1 MRKRRG
7 NRYQWGGP
15 VRQGD
20 MNPPPRPLGLSS
32 MMQQQPMNLSQ
43 NSLAGIQPQRLQGLG
58 QGLGSAP
65 FAPPQPARR
74 PGQGQFPASSATKR
88 RAEPKGFQGASNPFG
103 QRPMPGPGGQQ
114 GISFNPNANIIYR
127 DPVTGAITDRQ
138 EAWPAQGFSAPA
150 IHSGQIGSPQYNPEL
165 NFPDQT
171 GTPLPQQWGP
181 EPLWNPSAMPQRS
194 APVGLNR
201 QGGPRGAFSNY
212 DQEFLARMAAAQK
225 DPAISPFDFAREE
238 QRLGNPNYDVT
249 GRVNPATGQIER
261 PRADFG
267 AGVAG
272 GARPPAGITPVQR
285 GASPK
290 AWFSST
296 QRPEYLPDQEAQQF
310 FPWARGGRV
319 SLKTG
324 GRIPRK
330 KKGAKFI

>member
-1 MRKRRG
+1 
-7 NRYQWGGP
+7 
-15 VRQGD
+15 
-20 MNPPPRPLGLSS
+20 MNPPPRPLGFSS
-32 MMQQQPMNLSQ
+32 MMQQQRPDPRQQPMNLSQ
-43 NSLAGIQPQRLQGLG
+43 NSLAGINQQQYQQRL

-74 PGQGQFPASSATKR
+74 LGQGQFPASSATR
-88 RAEPKGFQGASNPFG
+88 RAEPIGFQGASNPF
-103 QRPMPGPGGQQ
+103 RPQTM
-114 GISFNPNANIIYR
+114 ADH
-127 DPVTGAITDRQ
+127 DPAEAPRFITPPSHWTGNYEWRT
-138 EAWPAQGFSAPA
+138 PAQIDAAQMTPQLQA
-150 IHSGQIGSPQYNPEL
+150 MRRLHGSPNP
-165 NFPDQT
+165 PPID
-171 GTPLPQQWGP
+171 PQ
-181 EPLWNPSAMPQRS
+181 
-194 APVGLNR
+194 
-201 QGGPRGAFSNY
+201 
-212 DQEFLARMAAAQK
+212 FLARMVANQKNPVLTPFEFAQ
-225 DPAISPFDFAREE
+225 EE
-238 QRLGNPNYDVT
+238 QRLGNPNFDVT
-249 GRVNPATGQIER
+249 GRINPATGQIPR

-272 GARPPAGITPVQR
+272 VAGGVRPPAGITPVQR

>member
-1 MRKRRG
+1 
-7 NRYQWGGP
+7 
-15 VRQGD
+15 

-32 MMQQQPMNLSQ
+32 MMRMPSGVQGQPWP
-43 NSLAGIQPQRLQGLG
+43 GGQPPPNQSGVAYGRPTQ
-58 QGLGSAP
+58 

-74 PGQGQFPASSATKR
+74 PGQGQFPASSATR
-88 RAEPKGFQGASNPFG
+88 RAEPIGFQGASNPF
-103 QRPMPGPGGQQ
+103 RPEQGP
-114 GISFNPNANIIYR
+114 
-127 DPVTGAITDRQ
+127 T
-138 EAWPAQGFSAPA
+138 FS
-150 IHSGQIGSPQYNPEL
+150 
-165 NFPDQT
+165 
-171 GTPLPQQWGP
+171 
-181 EPLWNPSAMPQRS
+181 MPQPGEPPRTLRP
-194 APVGLNR
+194 APRYVAPTPPSDWTGDYEWRTAAQIDASQMRPDLQAERQRLGLPNPPPTDP
-201 QGGPRGAFSNY
+201 Q
-212 DQEFLARMAAAQK
+212 FLARMRSAQQN
-225 DPAISPFDFAREE
+225 PAMTPFGFAQQE

-249 GRVNPATGQIER
+249 GRVNPATGQIPR

-285 GASPK
+285 GASAK
-290 AWFSST
+290 TWFPST

>member
-1 MRKRRG
+1 
-7 NRYQWGGP
+7 
-15 VRQGD
+15 

-58 QGLGSAP
+58 SAP
-65 FAPPQPARR
+65 FAPPKPARR
-74 PGQGQFPASSATKR
+74 PGQGQFPASGATR
-88 RAEPKGFQGASNPFG
+88 RREPIGFQGASDPFG
-103 QRPMPGPGGQQ
+103 SQQ
-114 GISFNPNANIIYR
+114 
-127 DPVTGAITDRQ
+127 
-138 EAWPAQGFSAPA
+138 
-150 IHSGQIGSPQYNPEL
+150 
-165 NFPDQT
+165 
-171 GTPLPQQWGP
+171 LPRQWGAA
-181 EPLWNPSAMPQRS
+181 PSTMPSLPMRLPPTTA
-194 APVGLNR
+194 AP
-201 QGGPRGAFSNY
+201 FSQY
-212 DQEFLARMAAAQK
+212 DQEFLARMAAAQQ
-225 DPAISPFDFAREE
+225 DPAISQFDFARAE

-249 GRVNPATGQIER
+249 GRVNPATGQIPR

-272 GARPPAGITPVQR
+272 GVRPPAGITPVQR

-290 AWFSST
+290 PWFSST

>member
-74 PGQGQFPASSATKR
+74 PGQGQFPASSAAKR
-88 RAEPKGFQGASNPFG
+88 RAEPKGFQGASNPF
-103 QRPMPGPGGQQ
+103 RPQTM
-114 GISFNPNANIIYR
+114 ADH
-127 DPVTGAITDRQ
+127 DPAEAPRFITPPSDWTGDYEWRT
-138 EAWPAQGFSAPA
+138 PAQIDAAQMTPQLQA
-150 IHSGQIGSPQYNPEL
+150 MRRLHGSPNP
-165 NFPDQT
+165 PPID
-171 GTPLPQQWGP
+171 PQ
-181 EPLWNPSAMPQRS
+181 
-194 APVGLNR
+194 
-201 QGGPRGAFSNY
+201 
-212 DQEFLARMAAAQK
+212 FLARMVAQQK
-225 DPAISPFDFAREE
+225 NPVLTPFEFAQEE
-238 QRLGNPNYDVT
+238 QRLGNPNFDVT
-249 GRVNPATGQIER
+249 GRVNPATGQIPR

-290 AWFSST
+290 PWFSST

>member
-1 MRKRRG
+1 MRRRRG

-74 PGQGQFPASSATKR
+74 PGQGQFPASSATR
-88 RAEPKGFQGASNPFG
+88 RAEPIGFQGASNPFR
-103 QRPMPGPGGQQ
+103 QRLMPGPSVLPSTWGRIGPE
-114 GISFNPNANIIYR
+114 SFNKRLAPAYGGL
-127 DPVTGAITDRQ
+127 PAP
-138 EAWPAQGFSAPA
+138 APAPAQGQFPAPL
-150 IHSGQIGSPQYNPEL
+150 HGPGQQPGFDPVQTERQRL
-165 NFPDQT
+165 GLPD
-171 GTPLPQQWGP
+171 P
-181 EPLWNPSAMPQRS
+181 
-194 APVGLNR
+194 
-201 QGGPRGAFSNY
+201 PRGAFSNY
-212 DQEFLARMAAAQK
+212 DQEFLARMAAAQQ

-249 GRVNPATGQIER
+249 GRVNPATGQIPR

-285 GASPK
+285 GARATP
-290 AWFSST
+290 WFSST